1 MKRSLIGL
9 IVLLII
15 TAVAG
20 CGYRTPEDC
29 QKALF
34 KAISNDDAEAFFKCV
49 LAPPEDEKEREAV
62 FSWARENYTPY
73 LGGEVMSKNE
83 VDGVVILNISPSAD
97 FLSIYGSA
105 LAPEPLG
112 LAFVKEKGY
121 KLDLEYTEKVKE
133 LHELYKGLMR

>member
-1 MKRSLIGL
+1 MKRSLIGF
-9 IVLLII
+9 IVLLAIVMI
-15 TAVAG
+15 AG

-29 QKALF
+29 QKSLF

-49 LAPPEDEKEREAV
+49 LTPPEDEKEREAV
-62 FSWARENYTPY
+62 FTWARENYTPY
-73 LGGEVMSKNE
+73 LGGEIMSKNE
-83 VDGVVILNISPSAD
+83 IDSVTILNITPSAD
-97 FLSIYGSA
+97 YLSIYGSA

-133 LHELYKGLMR
+133 LQELYKGLMR

>member
-9 IVLLII
+9 VVLLVVA
-15 TAVAG
+15 TVAG

-29 QKALF
+29 QKAVF

-49 LAPPEDEKEREAV
+49 LTPPEDEKEREAV
-62 FSWARENYTPY
+62 FTWARESYTPY
-73 LGGEVMSKNE
+73 LGGEIMSKNE
-83 VDGVVILNISPSAD
+83 IDNVVILNISPSAD
-97 FLSIYGSA
+97 YLSIYGSA

-121 KLDLEYTEKVKE
+121 KLDLEYTERIKE

>member
-1 MKRSLIGL
+1 MKRSLIGFVVLLTLL
-9 IVLLII
+9 IVS
-15 TAVAG
+15 G

-49 LAPPEDEKEREAV
+49 LTPPEDEKEREAV
-62 FSWARENYTPY
+62 FTWARENYTPY

-83 VDGVVILNISPSAD
+83 IDNVTILNVSPSVD
-97 FLSIYGSA
+97 YLSIYGSA

-121 KLDLEYTEKVKE
+121 KLDLEYTERVKE

>member
-1 MKRSLIGL
+1 MKRSLIGFVAL
-9 IVLLII
+9 LVVVL
-15 TAVAG
+15 VAG

-34 KAISNDDAEAFFKCV
+34 KAVSNDDAEAFFKCV

-62 FSWARENYTPY
+62 FTWVRESYSPY

-83 VDGVVILNISPSAD
+83 IDEVVILNISPSAD
-97 FLSIYGSA
+97 YLSIYGSA

-133 LHELYKGLMR
+133 LHDLYKGLMR